1 VKKAWGQPV
10 DTGQIEQVTEKNIL
24 PETADNRVLE
34 AKFLIY
40 AFLALI
46 FVIIRLKRRFE
57 DECI

>member
-1 VKKAWGQPV
+1 MP
-10 DTGQIEQVTEKNIL
+10 I
-24 PETADNRVLE
+24 TADNRVLE

-46 FVIIRLKRRFE
+46 FVIIRLKRRLL